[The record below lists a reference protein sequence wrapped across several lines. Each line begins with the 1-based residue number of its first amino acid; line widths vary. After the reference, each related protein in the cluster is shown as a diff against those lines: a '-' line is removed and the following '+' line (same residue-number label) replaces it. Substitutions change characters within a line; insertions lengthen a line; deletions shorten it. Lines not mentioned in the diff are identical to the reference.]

1 MAREPRWYRRLPDA
15 AKNLPPDAYDHCAA
29 VAEVMTP
36 DAVLRDIACGKKRQ
50 GHGRWH
56 LNGRKGVTWRGKWK
70 RPTYMNE
77 HIDNEVEA
85 FAEKL
90 QTDGAGDATP

>member
-1 MAREPRWYRRLPDA
+1 MNRPPRWYRKLPEA

-29 VAEVMTP
+29 HTEVMTP
-36 DAVLRDIACGKKRQ
+36 DAVLRDIHCGKKRE

-77 HIDNEVEA
+77 ACNGNPPESA
-85 FAEKL
+85 STLL
-90 QTDGAGDATP
+90 QYDGTPRHG